1 MLIAERELTVE
12 RLAAELGRLCAGR
25 GKLLAMA
32 ERAPARA
39 PARGRGT
46 CAVVFDACEE
56 RGMTHSRDERMR
68 RINTI
73 HFVGIGGSG
82 MGGIAEVLMN
92 LGYRVQGS
100 DLKASAVTQRL
111 SRARRAHRHR
121 SCEREH

>member
-1 MLIAERELTVE
+1 MSA
-12 RLAAELGRLCAGR
+12 
-25 GKLLAMA
+25 
-32 ERAPARA
+32 
-39 PARGRGT
+39 
-46 CAVVFDACEE
+46 ACEE

-111 SRARRAHRHR
+111 SAHGARIVIGHA
-121 SCEREH
+121 SANIEGADVLVVSGAVPADNCAISAALQLG